1 MKNELKSLLEE
12 ILKEHAIIKFD
23 LAYAGKGCDVELE
36 IGDKKNEYCGII
48 YDKLSY
54 WLAYDEFI
62 DYLID
67 KGVYHNFSGEI
78 FFENSEIC
86 FFVILNGNYYEYDD
100 SEIKYIEFS
109 EDFILNELKIDLSN
123 FGMNDTFEGNE
134 LSVNFYKEMDTS
146 IERLE
151 LINNKDWCKIELDQ
165 NQLITLINFLESEIE
180 RAIPSFNIN
189 FECEILWTLEC
200 EDNCLNF
207 YYSSTPIKLKLN
219 EILS

>member
-1 MKNELKSLLEE
+1 M
-12 ILKEHAIIKFD
+12 
-23 LAYAGKGCDVELE
+23 
-36 IGDKKNEYCGII
+36 
-48 YDKLSY
+48 
-54 WLAYDEFI
+54 
-62 DYLID
+62 ID

-78 FFENSEIC
+78 YFENSEIC

-165 NQLITLINFLESEIE
+165 NPELMSYQ
-180 RAIPSFNIN
+180 A
-189 FECEILWTLEC
+189 
-200 EDNCLNF
+200 
-207 YYSSTPIKLKLN
+207 
-219 EILS
+219 